1 LLAAGGILVLP
12 SSHEGTPNVLMEA
25 MSHGV
30 PCVVASGS
38 GGGESLVGTGD
49 RPAGRVAD
57 VESSE
62 SLAGAIGELIVDEA
76 LRRELGAAGRA
87 RVQALAWP
95 NVRNQWL
102 TILGLD
108 WPITSPANATAL
120 ERTTRSL
127 RPGSADWL

>member
-1 LLAAGGILVLP
+1 MLP

-38 GGGESLVGTGD
+38 GGGESLVGAGD
-49 RPAGRVAD
+49 SPAGRVVD

-102 TILGLD
+102 RILGLA
-108 WPITSPANATAL
+108 WPITSQANPTAL
-120 ERTTRSL
+120 EGSTRSL
-127 RPGSADWL
+127 RPGSTDWL